1 MVLVCFSIMEFGG
14 RGGGVVKA
22 LITKRK
28 KLLRAQ
34 NVQNPGCPEIDEKK
48 KKIYKAT

>member
-1 MVLVCFSIMEFGG
+1 MVLVCFSIMEFG
-14 RGGGVVKA
+14 GGGVVKA

-28 KLLRAQ
+28 KLLRVQ